1 MRDTGLDP
9 IHVERDVPSVRDRLF
24 VVVFDDKIPLE
35 EAEGLVVWGRGQT
48 NQECIGA
55 LNDLPP

>member
-1 MRDTGLDP
+1 
-9 IHVERDVPSVRDRLF
+9 

-48 NQECIGA
+48 NQEYIGA